1 MRVLSRLAAAVAVAL
16 PLAVSVAAPASA
28 AGIGTCPGG
37 EPTCVYLSGSYPI
50 TDPVVVPVT
59 GTADKWFV
67 SPLVCDST
75 GTKCYGVAVGIPGAM
90 VSSAGGTIGWLNFA
104 GTGIG
109 VSSSGQVKVYAT
121 TLPTFTPGPGVVA
134 SVSVS
139 EKQLPV
145 IVIAPGIAWACMQPG
160 VTTLGPVTVTKSGC
174 DLTATVTV

>member
-1 MRVLSRLAAAVAVAL
+1 MRTMSRIVAALAATA
-16 PLAVSVAAPASA
+16 PLVVSLAAPASA

-37 EPTCVYLSGSYPI
+37 ETTCIYLSGSYPI

-59 GTADKWFV
+59 GTTTQWFI

-75 GTKCYGVAVGIPGAM
+75 GQDCYGLAVGIPGAM
-90 VSSAGGTIGWLNFA
+90 VSSTGGTIGWLNVA

-109 VSSSGQVKVYAT
+109 VSSGGQVKVYAT
-121 TLPTFTPGPGVVA
+121 TLPTFTPGPGIGA

-145 IVIAPGIAWACMQPG
+145 IVIAPDLYWACMQPG